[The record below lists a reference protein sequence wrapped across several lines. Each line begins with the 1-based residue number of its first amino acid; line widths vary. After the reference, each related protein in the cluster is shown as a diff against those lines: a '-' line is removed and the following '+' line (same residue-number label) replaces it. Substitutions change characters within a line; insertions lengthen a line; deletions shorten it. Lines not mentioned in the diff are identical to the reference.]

1 MSANSELGAA
11 LSVAE
16 SSLLDAILGTTRSI
30 AVIADADG
38 VILRVSRFSSDLCGW
53 ETHELE
59 GLTLGQFV
67 AKIKPSNRKGRCL
80 MMSEVPIVRALNG
93 ECVTACEGAFL
104 HRNGEL
110 VPVTIDAAPFNS
122 SDGRVIGAVTAL
134 TDLRK
139 FETIEH
145 RLQALYNDLARHIRS
160 VSGS

>member
-1 MSANSELGAA
+1 
-11 LSVAE
+11 
-16 SSLLDAILGTTRSI
+16 
-30 AVIADADG
+30 
-38 VILRVSRFSSDLCGW
+38 
-53 ETHELE
+53 
-59 GLTLGQFV
+59 
-67 AKIKPSNRKGRCL
+67 
-80 MMSEVPIVRALNG
+80 MSEVPIVRALNG